1 MARFESARFA
11 YVGIGGSDVTGKVYA
26 EQNAAASRTGVDVR
40 GNRLPYAPE
49 WTTTAT
55 VGLRHRSGADLSVEA
70 VHLGRQFGDPL
81 NTRVLVADGQQGVLP
96 SNTLWNVA
104 ANVPV
109 PSLGV
114 TAFGAVKNLFDELV
128 LVDRTRGLLPSMPRM
143 VQVGVERRF

>member
-1 MARFESARFA
+1 
-11 YVGIGGSDVTGKVYA
+11 VYA
-26 EQNAAASRTGVDVR
+26 EQNTAGTRTRVDVR

-55 VGLRHRSGADLSVEA
+55 LGLRHRGGADVSVEA
-70 VHLGRQFGDPL
+70 VHLGRQFGDAL

>member
-1 MARFESARFA
+1 
-11 YVGIGGSDVTGKVYA
+11 
-26 EQNAAASRTGVDVR
+26 
-40 GNRLPYAPE
+40 
-49 WTTTAT
+49 
-55 VGLRHRSGADLSVEA
+55 
-70 VHLGRQFGDPL
+70 
-81 NTRVLVADGQQGVLP
+81 VLP